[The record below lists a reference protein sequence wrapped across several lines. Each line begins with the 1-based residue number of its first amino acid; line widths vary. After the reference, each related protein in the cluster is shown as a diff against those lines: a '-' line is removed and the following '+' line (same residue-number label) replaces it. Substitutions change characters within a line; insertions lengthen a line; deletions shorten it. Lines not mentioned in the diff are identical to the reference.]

1 MKNKVIKILQ
11 LFIIYLIGVSSVQ
24 AKPLL
29 SPYPKAKL
37 DDSVTLAGE
46 ETQLMTKF
54 DPNAEKSK
62 QFEFATFIGDTAHY
76 EYTIRNVA
84 SLKVAK
90 NYENALKNAGFEV
103 IYRCSLNECYS
114 GDRRSDKKRLAEKS
128 SYFDPSSQF
137 YKPHYIFAT
146 KGGAQ
151 PDAAISLFVGQ
162 NDNLTRILLTTV
174 DIKGIETGLI
184 TADFD
189 AFKKQNNSKKV
200 TKSPRKDKGGSADHP
215 LISRYPGSYI
225 EDYKQVD
232 YEEFSIPIGI
242 ADKKTRKLPMLDVTG
257 DLTQITYVV
266 KNVSTLKIYHNYL
279 SALVK
284 EGFET
289 VFTCQKNICSNN
301 SNHRLVQEDLK
312 KLGDTLTLKGV
323 NNYRHQSRYQVMKST
338 FEGQTTYVAFFIGNY
353 KGDSRIQ
360 LVVMR
365 TEPLITGL
373 IETNSDKVLEQ
384 LKQKGKASI
393 YGVLFDYD
401 KAVIKPESK
410 QSLDVIAQVLEKN
423 KKLSLYVVGHT
434 DDKGSA
440 EYNLDLSKRRANAV
454 VKTLIADYGI
464 AKTRLIPQGVGPYS
478 PAATNKN
485 ELGRELNRRVELVER
500 LSDAN

>member
-1 MKNKVIKILQ
+1 MNNKVIKILQ
-11 LFIIYLIGVSSVQ
+11 IFIIYLIGVSSVQ

-37 DDSVTLAGE
+37 DNSVTLAGE

-62 QFEFATFIGDTAHY
+62 QFEFTKLIGDTAHY
-76 EYTIRNVA
+76 AYEIKNVA
-84 SLKVAK
+84 SLKVTK
-90 NYENALKNAGFEV
+90 NYENALKDAGFEV
-103 IYRCSLNECYS
+103 IYRCSLNECNS
-114 GDRRSDKKRLAEKS
+114 GDSRRDRQRLGNRAG
-128 SYFDPSSQF
+128 YFNPGNHF
-137 YKPHYIFAT
+137 HKPHYIFAT
-146 KGGAQ
+146 KGG
-151 PDAAISLFVGQ
+151 DELKAAISLFVGQ
-162 NDNLTRILLTTV
+162 HENKTRVLLTSV
-174 DIKGIETGLI
+174 DIKDIETGLI
-184 TADFD
+184 SADFN
-189 AFKKQNNSKKV
+189 AFKKQND
-200 TKSPRKDKGGSADHP
+200 TKTTKPPRKDKGGSSDHP
-215 LISRYPGSYI
+215 LISRYPSSYI

-242 ADKKTRKLPMLDVTG
+242 ADKKTRKLPMLDVVG

-266 KNVSTLKIYHNYL
+266 KNVSTIKIYHNYL
-279 SALVK
+279 SALIK

-289 VFTCQKNICSNN
+289 VFTCQKSACSNN
-301 SNHRLVQEDLK
+301 TRSRLIREDLI
-312 KLGDTLTLKGV
+312 KLGDILALKGV
-323 NNYRHQSRYQVMKST
+323 NNYWRQPRYQVMKST

-360 LVVMR
+360 LLVMR

-423 KKLSLYVVGHT
+423 KRLSLYVVGHT

>member
-1 MKNKVIKILQ
+1 MNNKVIKILQ

-37 DDSVTLAGE
+37 EDSVTLAGE

-162 NDNLTRILLTTV
+162 NDNLTRILLTSV
-174 DIKGIETGLI
+174 DIKDIETGLI
-184 TADFD
+184 TADFN
-189 AFKKQNNSKKV
+189 AFKKQND
-200 TKSPRKDKGGSADHP
+200 TKTTKPPRKDKGGSADHP

-242 ADKKTRKLPMLDVTG
+242 ADKKTRKLPMLDVVG

-266 KNVSTLKIYHNYL
+266 KNVSTIKIYHNYL
-279 SALVK
+279 SALIK

-289 VFTCQKNICSNN
+289 VFTCQKNACSNN
-301 SNHRLVQEDLK
+301 SRSRLIREDLI
-312 KLGDTLTLKGV
+312 KLGDILALKGV
-323 NNYRHQSRYQVMKST
+323 NNYWRQPRYQVMKST

-360 LVVMR
+360 LLVMR

-454 VKTLIADYGI
+454 VKALISDYGI

>member
-1 MKNKVIKILQ
+1 MNNKIIKVLQ
-11 LFIIYLIGVSSVQ
+11 VFIIYLIGASSVQ

-54 DPNAEKSK
+54 DPKAEKSK
-62 QFEFATFIGDTAHY
+62 QFEFAKFIGDTAHY

-84 SLKVAK
+84 SLKVTK
-90 NYENALKNAGFEV
+90 NYESALKDAGFDV
-103 IYRCSLNECYS
+103 IYRCSLSECYS
-114 GDRRSDKKRLAEKS
+114 GYRRSDKKRLAEKS

-184 TADFD
+184 TANFD

-200 TKSPRKDKGGSADHP
+200 TKSPRKDKTGSADHP

-242 ADKKTRKLPMLDVTG
+242 VDKKTRKLPKLDITG

-266 KNVSTLKIYHNYL
+266 KNVSTIKIYHNYL
-279 SALVK
+279 SALIK

-289 VFTCQKNICSNN
+289 VFTCQKSACSNN
-301 SNHRLVQEDLK
+301 TRSRLIREDLI
-312 KLGDTLTLKGV
+312 KLGDILALKGV
-323 NNYRHQSRYQVMKST
+323 NNYWAKPRYQVMKST

-454 VKTLIADYGI
+454 VKALIADYGI

-485 ELGRELNRRVELVER
+485 ELGRELNRRVELVQR

>member
-1 MKNKVIKILQ
+1 MNNQVIKILQ
-11 LFIIYLIGVSSVQ
+11 IFIIYLIGVSNVQ

-37 DDSVTLAGE
+37 EDSVTLAGE

-54 DPNAEKSK
+54 DPKAEKSK
-62 QFEFATFIGDTAHY
+62 QFEFAKFIGDTAHY

-84 SLKVAK
+84 SFKVTK
-90 NYENALKNAGFEV
+90 NYESALKDAGFDV
-103 IYRCSLNECYS
+103 IYRCSLSECYS

-146 KGGAQ
+146 KGGDQ
-151 PDAAISLFVGQ
+151 LKAAISLFVGQ
-162 NDNLTRILLTTV
+162 YENLTRVLLTTV
-174 DIKGIETGLI
+174 DIKEIETGLI

-189 AFKKQNNSKKV
+189 EFKKQNNSKKV
-200 TKSPRKDKGGSADHP
+200 INSPRKDKGGSADHP

-232 YEEFSIPIGI
+232 YEEFSLPVGI
-242 ADKKTRKLPMLDVTG
+242 VDNKTKKIPMLDVTG

-266 KNVSTLKIYHNYL
+266 KNVSTIKIYHNYF

-289 VFTCQKNICSNN
+289 VFTCQKNTCSNN
-301 SNHRLVQEDLK
+301 SNDRLAQEDLK
-312 KLGDTLTLKGV
+312 KLGDIIALKSV
-323 NNYRHQSRYQVMKST
+323 YNFRNQSRYQVMKST
-338 FEGQTTYVAFFIGNY
+338 FEGRSTYVAFFIGNY

-360 LVVMR
+360 LLVMR

-440 EYNLDLSKRRANAV
+440 EYNLALSKRRANAV
-454 VKTLIADYGI
+454 VKALIADYGI

-485 ELGRELNRRVELVER
+485 ELGRELNRRVELVQR